1 MNKIAIIYK
10 SKYGSTK
17 QYAQMLQAELTGS
30 DIYNLDEFKIDM
42 ADDYD
47 ILIFG
52 SATYMGNILAVPFL
66 NRNWDSLRDK
76 KVYLFNV
83 GIRPKDSKE
92 SLASYAKL
100 DEPLRGGLLGY
111 AKLQGRLD
119 MSKLN
124 IFEKI
129 IVSMLK
135 ETPGDNVSKENLRPI
150 LASLAPY
157 I

>member
-1 MNKIAIIYK
+1 
-10 SKYGSTK
+10 
-17 QYAQMLQAELTGS
+17 MLQAELTGS
-30 DIYNLDEFKIDM
+30 DIYNLDEFKIAM

-66 NRNWDSLRDK
+66 NRNWESLRDK
-76 KVYLFNV
+76 KVYLFSV
-83 GIRPKDSKE
+83 GIRPKDSQE
-92 SLASYAKL
+92 SLTSYAKL

-135 ETPGDNVSKENLRPI
+135 ETPGDNVSNENLRPI